1 MSQEKLKEAMA
12 EFDRLAEKVQNNH
25 RNTTR
30 LATQQNENEAVIRAC
45 WSDSSPKP
53 LQQQQHSNGSLS
65 NSSNS
70 KSSSSNS
77 NDSNTSSNTSSSSR
91 SNAVI
96 YKMVGPVL
104 IRQNKTE
111 ALSTVSKRL
120 EYVKGEL
127 QRCDKLDVEMRKQF
141 QEAAQN
147 VELLQKKLL
156 DKQRQQKGRL

>member
-12 EFDRLAEKVQNNH
+12 EFDRLAEMVIDLPLSIRHSFFFFLPSSSLSACLLEVQTNH

-30 LATQQNENEAVIRAC
+30 LATQQNENEAVIRELEAAAA
-45 WSDSSPKP
+45 D
-53 LQQQQHSNGSLS
+53 
-65 NSSNS
+65 
-70 KSSSSNS
+70 
-77 NDSNTSSNTSSSSR
+77 
-91 SNAVI
+91 AVI

-104 IRQNKTE
+104 IRQNKAE
-111 ALSTVSKRL
+111 ALSTVNKRL

-127 QRCDKLDVEMRKQF
+127 QRCDKIDLETRKQF

-147 VELLQKKLL
+147 VEAVQKKLL

>member
-1 MSQEKLKEAMA
+1 MA
-12 EFDRLAEKVQNNH
+12 EFDRLAEKVQMNH

-30 LATQQNENEAVIRAC
+30 LATQQNENEAVIRELEAAS
-45 WSDSSPKP
+45 SD
-53 LQQQQHSNGSLS
+53 
-65 NSSNS
+65 
-70 KSSSSNS
+70 
-77 NDSNTSSNTSSSSR
+77 
-91 SNAVI
+91 AVI

-111 ALSTVSKRL
+111 ALSTVNKRL

-127 QRCDKLDVEMRKQF
+127 QRCDKIDLETRKQF

-147 VELLQKKLL
+147 VETLQKKLI